1 MVWQIRPLR
10 RSDFPALLELSMGL
24 FSQHNDADFPIK
36 ESELYAT
43 LNGFLANRQSYFR
56 GLFEEGRLVAWMLS
70 VPGHGH
76 PHSSIT
82 GMSQLYFHS
91 RLSGVAGAHALVDMH
106 EDFFNHVER
115 KQMHI
120 AVTSSVLP
128 NSEVFVRILSRAGWK
143 SVGHGRLTRKTRW
156 HPGHR

>member
-1 MVWQIRPLR
+1 MRQIRSLR
-10 RSDFPALLELSMGL
+10 RHDFKELIKLSTEL
-24 FSQHNDADFPIK
+24 FSQHNDADFPFT
-36 ESELYAT
+36 EAGLLQQ
-43 LNGFLANRQSYFR
+43 LNGFLANRQCYFR

-76 PHSSIT
+76 PHSLVT

-91 RLSGVAGAHALVDMH
+91 GLSGVAGAHALVDVH
-106 EDFFNHVER
+106 EDFFKYVER
-115 KQMHI
+115 KQLHV

-128 NSEVFVRILSRAGWK
+128 NSDVFVRLLSRAGWK
-143 SVGHGRLTRKTRW
+143 PVGHGRLTRVTRW